1 MEEQKNNSSSL
12 FNYYKKMIG
21 LKQSN
26 TALAIGKYANLPNN
40 NSQIFSFI
48 RIYKNQKV
56 LVVVN
61 LSGETQ
67 KGIFKQNFD
76 TSHLLFGKSKFNNTA
91 LQLAP
96 YEVAVFDVPKIL
108 PFNFY

>member
-1 MEEQKNNSSSL
+1 
-12 FNYYKKMIG
+12 
-21 LKQSN
+21 
-26 TALAIGKYANLPNN
+26 
-40 NSQIFSFI
+40 
-48 RIYKNQKV
+48 V

-61 LSGETQ
+61 LSGEPQ

-76 TSHLLFGKSKFNNTA
+76 TCHLLFGKSKFNNTA

-108 PFNFY
+108 PFNFF